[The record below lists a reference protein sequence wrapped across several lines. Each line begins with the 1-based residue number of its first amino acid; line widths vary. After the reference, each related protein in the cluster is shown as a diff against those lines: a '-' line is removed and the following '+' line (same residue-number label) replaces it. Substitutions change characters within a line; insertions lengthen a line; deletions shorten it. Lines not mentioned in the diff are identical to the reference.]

1 MTSLTRFFLGCIAIA
16 VLSLSGC
23 ATGPLSE
30 SSPGAG
36 VVFGSNRSERAL
48 TEEGNPAR
56 RSYSAIV
63 AGGKDS
69 LCSQGR

>member
-48 TEEGNPAR
+48 TEEGNPGAAVVFGD
-56 RSYSAIV
+56 RSWW
-63 AGGKDS
+63 
-69 LCSQGR
+69 QGQPR